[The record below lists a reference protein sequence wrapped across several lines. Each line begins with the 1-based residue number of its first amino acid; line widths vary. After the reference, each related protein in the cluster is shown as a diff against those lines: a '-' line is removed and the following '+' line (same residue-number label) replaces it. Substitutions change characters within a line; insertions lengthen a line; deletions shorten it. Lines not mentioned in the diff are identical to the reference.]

1 MDRGYVLVC
10 YWESEIPYLPKVCC
24 QFPLRN
30 YLIYRNGGLYKNWVI
45 CNCFWKFDQISLI
58 DLYNASM
65 EWVPLYYSHC
75 TNVNLFWIWLWI
87 RYHPY
92 LMSAYFCTFVI
103 FFETG
108 VTYNPTAV
116 RGCRYVW
123 AHTACIGISMTK
135 DQALVLTIISY
146 SKR

>member
-92 LMSAYFCTFVI
+92 LTSAYFWTFSEPPSPNVYTTPI
-103 FFETG
+103 
-108 VTYNPTAV
+108 TAT
-116 RGCRYVW
+116 GCRQCLPLSSWKVNI
-123 AHTACIGISMTK
+123 AENPIAVTG
-135 DQALVLTIISY
+135 L
-146 SKR
+146 